1 MKSKTLTFL
10 FFQVLIVFSALSQKS
25 YQNHYIGEKYGGG
38 IVFHLWVDTLGKQHG
53 LVVYPKNNISGYFE
67 NNGKR
72 YATDRFY
79 WSNVQ
84 NKRVNS
90 SKMSSNGLENSNQIV
105 TQRGH
110 QQSASQV
117 CLDFNYGGYSDWYL
131 PSVDELLILY
141 NVKNTIYYSMYDY
154 FGGIDYQ
161 YVGVPSDCTG
171 TPKGENTDY
180 ITSTEYNES
189 QAYGF
194 DFYLGKVNLIEKS
207 SFRYIRPIRSF

>member
-1 MKSKTLTFL
+1 MKSKTLTSL
-10 FFQVLIVFSALSQKS
+10 IFQILIIYSSSSQNPT
-25 YQNHYIGEKYGGG
+25 QNHYIGEIYGGG

-67 NNGKR
+67 NNGKQ

-90 SKMSSNGLENSNQIV
+90 SKMSSNGLENSHQIV

-117 CLDFNYGGYSDWYL
+117 CLDFYYGGYDDWYL
-131 PSVDELLILY
+131 PSIDELLILY
-141 NVKNTIYYSMYDY
+141 KVKNTIYYSMYDY

-161 YVGVPSDCTG
+161 YVGVTSDCTG
-171 TPKGENTDY
+171 TPKGEYTDY

-189 QAYGF
+189 KAYGF
-194 DFYLGKVNLIEKS
+194 DFSYGRVFLREK
-207 SFRYIRPIRSF
+207 RDPLYIRPIRSF

>member
-10 FFQVLIVFSALSQKS
+10 IFQVLIVFSALAQKS
-25 YQNHYIGEKYGGG
+25 YQKHYIGEKYGGG
-38 IVFHLWVDTLGKQHG
+38 IVFHLWLDSLGKQHG
-53 LVVYPKNNISGYFE
+53 LIVYPKNNISGYFE
-67 NNGKR
+67 NNGKQ
-72 YATDRFY
+72 YATDVFY
-79 WSNVQ
+79 WSNVK

-131 PSVDELLILY
+131 PSIDELLILY
-141 NVKNTIYYSMYDY
+141 KVKNIIHYSMYDY
-154 FGGIDYQ
+154 FGKTEYQ
-161 YVGVPSDCTG
+161 YVGTPSCTG
-171 TPKGENTDY
+171 TPKTEYTDY

-194 DFYLGKVNLIEKS
+194 DFNLGRVYIIEKGS
-207 SFRYIRPIRSF
+207 SQYLRPIRSF